1 MFAAARTGSNERKV
15 TIYMAQMKAIRVD
28 EFGEPEVLKQVE
40 VERPSPDEGEVLIE
54 IKSAGVNYAD
64 TMRRRN
70 QYVESQWLPFT
81 PGSEVAGTVAELG
94 DEVEDVNVGDRVVT
108 LLGTGGY
115 AAYAVARAR
124 SLIPIPDGMD
134 FDEAAAI
141 PLQGLTAYHVLE
153 TSGQL
158 KEGESVLVHAAAGGV
173 GYLAVQMAKLMGASP
188 VIATASTQE
197 KLDLAKDLGAD
208 VLIDYTEEDWPEQVR
223 EATGGDGAGVI
234 LEMVGGDFLQK
245 NLQCLNTFGRMVV
258 YGAASGD
265 RGNVVPAE
273 LMQKNHVVAG
283 FYLPNIMARPQ
294 LFGPSLEKV
303 LGWISSGD
311 LKLNVGAR
319 YPLEQARDA
328 HNALE
333 GRETTGKIVLNP

>member
-1 MFAAARTGSNERKV
+1 
-15 TIYMAQMKAIRVD
+15 MAQMKAIRVD
-28 EFGEPEVLKQVE
+28 EFGEPEVLKHVE

-81 PGSEVAGTVAELG
+81 PGSEVAGTVAEVG
-94 DEVEDVNVGDRVVT
+94 NGVEDVNVGDRVVT

-115 AAYAVARAR
+115 ATYAASRAQN
-124 SLIPIPDGMD
+124 LIPIPEGMN

-153 TSGQL
+153 TSGRL

-197 KLDLAKDLGAD
+197 KLNLASELGAD
-208 VLIDYTEEDWPEQVR
+208 VLVNYTEEDWPDRVR
-223 EATGGDGAGVI
+223 EATGGAGADVI
-234 LEMVGGDFLQK
+234 LEMVGGDFIQK
-245 NLQCLNTFGRMVV
+245 NLECLAAFGRMVV
-258 YGAASGD
+258 YGSASGD
-265 RGNVVPAE
+265 RGTLVPMD
-273 LMQKNHVVAG
+273 LMYHNQIVAG
-283 FYLPNIMARPQ
+283 FYLPRLMTRPD
-294 LFGPSLEKV
+294 LFGPSLQEV
-303 LGWISSGD
+303 LGWISSGQVS
-311 LKLNVGAR
+311 LTIGAR
-319 YPLEQARDA
+319 YPLEQAPDA
-328 HNALE
+328 HDALE
-333 GRETTGKIVLNP
+333 GRQTTGKIVLNP